1 MTAISGAFYSQFP
14 LTGSLGLS
22 LASIQGGTSTASN
35 AAAINASAVS
45 SEGGAFG
52 ILSSNQATTTTSP
65 TIQAL
70 TTGQMTNGDHKVLA
84 SIGGT
89 ASDSL
94 DIPWNANGTEPTE
107 VSKLKQQGWIKLVKV
122 AGTGST
128 GKPSGATYTLTPVGQ
143 AIYKRTVSST
153 LGASA
158 AATAATVSSAAASSL
173 DSNLQSEVSTLLG
186 GLSSVGVDVSV

>member
-14 LTGSLGLS
+14 VTGSLGLS
-22 LASIQGGTSTASN
+22 LASIQGGTSTAAN

-89 ASDSL
+89 ANDQL

-107 VSKLKQQGWIKLVKV
+107 VTKLKQQGWIKLVKV
-122 AGTGST
+122 DGTIIPEERPNSGSKKVTFTGSPALLMMMVGSRLGPT
-128 GKPSGATYTLTPVGQ
+128 AKPREMYGPSPCWAV
-143 AIYKRTVSST
+143 
-153 LGASA
+153 
-158 AATAATVSSAAASSL
+158 
-173 DSNLQSEVSTLLG
+173 
-186 GLSSVGVDVSV
+186 